1 MSVQLVAVRFAK
13 RYSPLESDLV
23 EWVFPSQ
30 VSRSGTAGMAAPE
43 GSTTRPSIMVW
54 AVRLARLVASRVSS
68 KVMKGLMEGL
78 LSPFEILCAG
88 EWNAGGLRRV
98 TRIVDDGG

>member
-1 MSVQLVAVRFAK
+1 M
-13 RYSPLESDLV
+13 
-23 EWVFPSQ
+23 
-30 VSRSGTAGMAAPE
+30 
-43 GSTTRPSIMVW
+43 MVW